1 MTIRTVLI
9 DDEVPALEGLSAMLG
24 RHDDFEVVG
33 RFASAPEAA
42 RMLGRLSPDAVFV
55 DIQMPVLSGFDVVSR
70 LPSERSAVVFV
81 TAHAEFA
88 ATAFDIQAIDYLLK
102 PVDQDRFD
110 RSIQRIREH
119 VRSENGE
126 TTYAQYLAVRTI
138 NRITLVAARE
148 VEWIEAAGNYVR
160 LHTAARNH
168 LLRDSLANLM
178 ARLDPSTFVRVHRSS
193 AVNINCIRHIDSTF
207 GSAGVITLHDGTRVA
222 MSEQYRAELVA
233 RF

>member
-24 RHDDFEVVG
+24 RHEDFEVVG

-70 LPSERSAVVFV
+70 LPGPRSAVVFV

-88 ATAFDIQAIDYLLK
+88 ASAFDVPALDYLLK
-102 PVDQDRFD
+102 PVDQERFD
-110 RSIQRIREH
+110 RSIERIREH
-119 VRSENGE
+119 VRRENGE
-126 TTYAQYLAVRTI
+126 PTYAQYLAVRTS
-138 NRITLVAARE
+138 NRITLVAVRE
-148 VEWIEAAGNYVR
+148 LEWIEAAGNYVR
-160 LHTAARNH
+160 LHCGTKTH
-168 LLRDSLANLM
+168 LLRESLASLM
-178 ARLDPSTFVRVHRSS
+178 TRLDPAVLARVHRSA
-193 AVNINCIRHIDSTF
+193 AVNIDRIRHIDSNF
-207 GSAGVITLHDGTRVA
+207 GHTSVITLQDGTRVA
-222 MSEQYRAELVA
+222 MSEQYRAELLA